1 MSGEGLFQDFTYFK
15 EIKHIYYESMR
26 LKLNI
31 HVGNSVQLTCLFL
44 LFL

>member
-15 EIKHIYYESMR
+15 EIKHIYYESMG

-31 HVGNSVQLTCLFL
+31 HVENSVQLTCLFL